1 MDYDKYR
8 DIRPLSPEEVPAA
21 IEMLLANQTLKATF
35 EALKTSMSWE
45 QLGAFLQGC
54 DSTDEFK
61 RRAGYMLVKHVM
73 KTTCSQVSFSG
84 EEGLDPDQGYTYISN
99 HRDIIL
105 DSAFLNVLLL
115 EVGRRMPQV
124 AIGDNLMLYP
134 WVETLAK
141 LNSSFIV
148 RRALQGREVLL
159 AAKQLSEYM
168 HDAAQATI
176 SMWIAQREG
185 RSKDSTDR
193 TQPALLKMLAMGS
206 GRKGILESLLQL
218 NIVPTCC
225 SYEYDPCDWLKARE
239 MQLKRDLGAA
249 YRKTKEE
256 DGLNMHTGVF
266 GYKGRVHMQA
276 GRKLADLVEAIDWSS
291 IKEADRVERLA
302 QLIDSEIHRN
312 YRLYS
317 GNYVAHDWLHET
329 DRYRDCYSDQE
340 RSTFE
345 AYVTERLALIQ
356 MPEGI
361 EPDYPYLRSRIL
373 EMYANPVISAARATA
388 VAGE

>member
-8 DIRPLSPEEVPAA
+8 DIRPLTPKEVPGA
-21 IEMLLANQTLKATF
+21 IEMLLGNATLQATF
-35 EALKTSMSWE
+35 EALKTGKSWVD
-45 QLGAFLQGC
+45 LGKLLEGT

-73 KTTCSQVSFSG
+73 DSTCSAVSFSG
-84 EEGLDPDQGYTYISN
+84 EEHLAPEAGYTYISN

-115 EVGRRMPQV
+115 EVERRMPQV

-148 RRALQGREVLL
+148 RRGLQGRDILL

-168 HDAAQATI
+168 HDAAAEGI

-206 GRKGILESLLQL
+206 GRKGIVESLLPL

-239 MQLKRDLGAA
+239 MQLKRDQTD
-249 YRKTKEE
+249 YRKTKAE

-276 GRKLADLVEAIDWSS
+276 GRPLAHLVEPIEWDE
-291 IKEADRVERLA
+291 IKETDRVEVLA
-302 QLIDSEIHRN
+302 RLIDKEIHLN
-312 YRLYS
+312 YRLYP
-317 GNYVAHDWLHET
+317 GNYVACDWLNGESRYL
-329 DRYRDCYSDQE
+329 DRYTEAEKQ
-340 RSTFE
+340 TFE
-345 AYVTERLALIQ
+345 TYIAERLALVK

-361 EPDYPYLRSRIL
+361 EPDIDFLRRRML
-373 EMYANPVISAARATA
+373 EMYANPVINAERASS
-388 VAGE
+388 E

>member
-8 DIRPLSPEEVPAA
+8 DIRPLTPEEVPGA
-21 IEMLLANQTLKATF
+21 IEMLLGNATLQATF
-35 EALKTSMSWE
+35 EALKTGKSWAD
-45 QLGAFLQGC
+45 LGKFLEGT

-73 KTTCSQVSFSG
+73 NSTCSAVSFSG
-84 EEGLDPDQGYTYISN
+84 EEHLAPEAGYTYISN

-148 RRALQGREVLL
+148 RRGLQGRDVLL

-168 HDAAQATI
+168 HDAAAEGI
-176 SMWIAQREG
+176 PMWIAQREG

-206 GRKGILESLLQL
+206 GRKGIVESLLPL
-218 NIVPTCC
+218 HIVPTCC

-239 MQLKRDLGAA
+239 MQIKRDQSD

-276 GRKLADLVEAIDWSS
+276 GRPLADLVETIAWDE
-291 IKEADRVERLA
+291 IKEADRVEVLA
-302 QLIDSEIHRN
+302 RLIDKEIHRN
-312 YRLYS
+312 YRLYP
-317 GNYVAHDWLHET
+317 GNYVACDWLSGKAKYS
-329 DRYRDCYSDQE
+329 DRYTEAEKQ
-340 RSTFE
+340 TFE
-345 AYVTERLALIQ
+345 THIAERLALIK

-361 EPDYPYLRSRIL
+361 EPDTDFLRRRML
-373 EMYANPVISAARATA
+373 EMYANPVINAERASS
-388 VAGE
+388 E